1 MHLKINSDDH
11 KGMSESNVW
20 WSPPGTP
27 EIYTIEPSESGTSCF
42 RFTPFEKSKHYPIV
56 EIRGHVLASSA
67 PLPGNIVVKTP
78 FDRSSTNKTE
88 HLAAVACAISE
99 IEAGHLD
106 KVVVARV
113 KSMESDGSPEATFKL
128 KCQKHP
134 DAFVYLIDHPE
145 CGVWCGATPELLIS
159 ASDNR
164 IETVSLAGTRV
175 TNGKAF
181 DAWTEKE
188 RNEQSQVTEYIKSVL
203 ENHGATD
210 MHIEPR
216 HDRQYGN
223 LLHLETRFSCAIKGD
238 ISEIAK
244 DLHPTP
250 AVGGRP
256 LLEACK
262 FIKANERIDR
272 AFYAGFL
279 GVETASGSA
288 YYVNL
293 RTSQW
298 MIGGVRLFA
307 GGGIVEGSEPEAE
320 WMETEAKI
328 DAIMATLA

>member
-1 MHLKINSDDH
+1 MHLEVNGDDYT
-11 KGMSESNVW
+11 GMSESRVW
-20 WSPPGTP
+20 WSPPGST
-27 EIYTIEPSESGTSCF
+27 EIYTIEPCDSGTSCF
-42 RFTPFEKSKHYPIV
+42 RFTPFEKSDAYPVV
-56 EIRGHVLASSA
+56 EIRGHVLASYA
-67 PLPGNIVVKTP
+67 PLPGKIQVSTP
-78 FDRSSTNKTE
+78 FDRSSTDQTE
-88 HLAAVACAISE
+88 HLSAVALAISE
-99 IEAGHLD
+99 ISAGNLD

-113 KSMESDGSPEATFKL
+113 KSIASDCTPEATFKL

-134 DAFVYLIDHPE
+134 DAFVYLIEHPD

-175 TNGKAF
+175 INGKAF
-181 DAWTEKE
+181 DDWTDKE
-188 RNEQSQVTEYIKSVL
+188 RDEQSQVTEYIKSVL
-203 ENHGATD
+203 ETHGATD
-210 MHIEPR
+210 MRIEPR
-216 HDRQYGN
+216 HDRRYGN
-223 LLHLETRFSCAIKGD
+223 LLHLETRFRCSIKGD
-238 ISEIAK
+238 ISNLAK

-256 LLEACK
+256 LLAACD
-262 FIKANERIDR
+262 FIKTNERIDR
-272 AFYAGFL
+272 AFYSGFL

-293 RTSQW
+293 RAAQW

-307 GGGIVEGSEPEAE
+307 GGGIVEGSVPEAE